1 MIVKQADPDNIQLNG
16 TRNDLRD
23 VMHDMYPFYQDV
35 ILGGE
40 ESTGEFVVNNNQ
52 ATLTITPSSNFT
64 NPDNE
69 TEVDVNMR
77 LNFFGTPD
85 ASFSVSEA
93 P

>member
-1 MIVKQADPDNIQLNG
+1 
-16 TRNDLRD
+16 
-23 VMHDMYPFYQDV
+23 MHDMYPFYQDV

-52 ATLTITPSSNFT
+52 ATLTITPSANFT

-85 ASFSVSEA
+85 VSFSVSEA
-93 P
+93 HK